1 MISGEIGEHNRLYVP
16 VHLTIPRLGVVKD
29 LVFRLDTGADMTVLH
44 PHDAVFA
51 GIPFAQLDDAT
62 LSSLTGVGGQI
73 HYYQEPARLSFDD
86 RNGTTTYLYALDLRI
101 AKLPESGANQTLWG
115 LPSLL
120 GLDIISQWHTSYDPV
135 NGRLEFDVR
144 KGLAITAGGVATVLG

>member
-16 VHLTIPRLGVVKD
+16 VHLTIPRLGVVTD

-44 PHDAVFA
+44 PHDAVLA
-51 GIPFAQLDDAT
+51 DIPFARLDNDT
-62 LSSLTGVGGQI
+62 LTSLTGVGGQI
-73 HYYQEPARLSFDD
+73 QYYQEPALLSFADQ
-86 RNGTTTYLYALDLRI
+86 NGTTNYLYTLDLRI
-101 AKLPESGANQTLWG
+101 AKLPNSGANQTLWG

-135 NGRLEFDVR
+135 NGRLEFNVR
-144 KGLAITAGGVATVLG
+144 KGLAITAGGIATVLG

>member
-1 MISGEIGEHNRLYVP
+1 MISGVIGEHNRPYVRVRLMLP
-16 VHLTIPRLGVVKD
+16 ILGVD
-29 LVFRLDTGADMTVLH
+29 QELSFRLDTGADTTVLH
-44 PHDAVFA
+44 PHDAVLV

-62 LSSLTGVGGQI
+62 LSALTGVGGQI
-73 HYYQEPARLSFDD
+73 QYYQEPALLSFYDQ
-86 RNGTTTYLYALDLRI
+86 NGTTNYLYTLDLRI

-120 GLDIISQWHTSYDPV
+120 GLDIINQWHTSYDPV

-144 KGLAITAGGVATVLG
+144 KGLAITAGGIATVLG